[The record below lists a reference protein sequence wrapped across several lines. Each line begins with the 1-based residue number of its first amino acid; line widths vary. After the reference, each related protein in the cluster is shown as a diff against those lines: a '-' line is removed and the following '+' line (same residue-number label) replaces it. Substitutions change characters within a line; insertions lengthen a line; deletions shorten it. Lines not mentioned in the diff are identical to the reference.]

1 MGESGP
7 PPARL
12 APLYTADALHAV
24 EDWAGPAGKTVAGQI
39 AIESGNSAADN
50 PSGDPPSAP
59 REVPVSIHPLAVVS
73 PDARLGVGVSIAAF
87 ATVEADVE
95 LGDFC
100 TVASGAVVK
109 SGVTAGCHNEFAEH
123 SVIGGAPQHAARPE
137 QIGRVV
143 IGDHNVFRE
152 YVTIHRALKPG
163 TATVVGSHNYLMAG
177 VHFGHDVTVGNNCIC
192 ANNALLGGHVTV
204 EDRAFVSGAV
214 AVHQFVRIGR
224 LAMVGGHARVVQDV
238 PPYMLIDGHSGCVCG
253 LNVVGLRRSGHTAAD
268 IAELKDAYRAIYRRG
283 LPWKQVLEA
292 LHAEFGDGPVAH
304 LRGFLA
310 GGSRGFAQ
318 ERRAPPSAATL
329 KLRVPD
335 DEPAEVQARARA
347 G

>member
-1 MGESGP
+1 M
-7 PPARL
+7 
-12 APLYTADALHAV
+12 
-24 EDWAGPAGKTVAGQI
+24 
-39 AIESGNSAADN
+39 
-50 PSGDPPSAP
+50 
-59 REVPVSIHPLAVVS
+59 SIHPLAVVS
-73 PDARLGVGVSIAAF
+73 PQARLGAGVKVGAF

-100 TVASGAVVK
+100 SVASGAVVK

-137 QIGRVV
+137 QVGRVV

-163 TATVVGSHNYLMAG
+163 TATVVGSHNYIMAG
-177 VHFGHDVTVGNNCIC
+177 AHFAHDVTVGNNCIC

-214 AVHQFVRIGR
+214 AVHQFCRIGR

-238 PPYMLIDGHSGCVCG
+238 PPYMLLDGQTGCVVG
-253 LNVVGLRRSGHTAAD
+253 LNVVGLRRSGHTADD
-268 IAELKDAYRAIYRRG
+268 IADLKAAYRVIYRRG
-283 LPWKQVLEA
+283 LPWRDVLEA
-292 LHAEFGDGPVAH
+292 LRQEFAAGPVVH
-304 LRGFLA
+304 LRDFLG

-318 ERRAPPSAATL
+318 ERRAPPSSPTL
-329 KLRVPD
+329 RLRVPEEETSD
-335 DEPAEVQARARA
+335 LRSKA